1 MGMAGL
7 VNINVA
13 PGKFYDVAEEL
24 SKLEEVKDV
33 WGAYGDID
41 LIANI
46 EGEENLSDV
55 VIKKIHSID
64 GVVNTSTTVL
74 IPLKKMDR

>member
-13 PGKFYDVAEEL
+13 PGKFYDVAEAL
-24 SKLEEVKDV
+24 GKLEEVKEV
-33 WGAYGDID
+33 WGAYGDVD

-55 VIKKIHSID
+55 VIKKIHAID